1 MAIIMVFLCLASS
14 SPQRGGDYPPDQEE
28 MGCFGDQESCV
39 KDCAA
44 CPNGLGD
51 EELCRESCADDD
63 EEGCWTWD
71 LAWKPLGD
79 CLGIGA

>member
-1 MAIIMVFLCLASS
+1 MIPPL
-14 SPQRGGDYPPDQEE
+14 YPPIIGITIIIFIVTTLPMLLLIITMIIINICQE

-51 EELCRESCADDD
+51 EELCR
-63 EEGCWTWD
+63 
-71 LAWKPLGD
+71 
-79 CLGIGA
+79 